1 MRPCSILATSQPEPS
16 CAFGGPRLSRGAIP
30 APARPKIVTVETFT
44 HAQLMRRSKA
54 AGGLVTAR
62 KAERGGRRT
71 ARDYMLRGLVRC
83 GICQRKMQGAT
94 IRAGAY
100 YRCTARTMA
109 PGSALLR

>member
-1 MRPCSILATSQPEPS
+1 M
-16 CAFGGPRLSRGAIP
+16 
-30 APARPKIVTVETFT
+30 TVETFT

-83 GICQRKMQGAT
+83 GDLPADDAGRDYLWGLFLGAAASK
-94 IRAGAY
+94 ILRH
-100 YRCTARTMA
+100 A
-109 PGSALLR
+109 PGPVMILPR